1 MTAVTGT
8 RPGVLP
14 FADGRT
20 TPLVGRDTEITALRR
35 LLKAA
40 DAGDG
45 AAVFVVGEPG
55 IGKSRLAAE
64 AAALARGLGIRV
76 LRGRATRAGTHTL
89 RPFGEALLG
98 LAREGWA
105 PPEEL
110 GPYLAVLGRLVPD
123 WRLDGASPASVPA
136 FVYGEAVLRVL
147 NASGSGS
154 VLLVL
159 EDLHDAD
166 PDTIA
171 VLEYLVDNIEGQ
183 PLAVVGTLRDG
194 PSPALELAE
203 YARRADS
210 RAVLTLPRLGE
221 ESVAELC
228 AGLLDTDPQLLP
240 AELCAALSRD
250 SAGNPLIAADMVR
263 EQVDDM
269 NLILEAGTWVLVEPR
284 RGRAPRGLA
293 RAVADR
299 VRGCDSSARRV
310 IEAAAVLGEEF
321 PVDVLGAAAQIG
333 AQDLPRALAA
343 AVRDQFLAPADRPGW
358 FAFRHPMFEQAV
370 RDQLTPPIRQ
380 SLALAAARALEERSP
395 DPAEDWTFRAAEL
408 RKSAGDLAGAE
419 ELFAAAGRHA
429 LRAGSPTFA
438 VDFLLQA
445 RRCQTPDISGERWAD
460 VLGCLV
466 TALGALGRHREALEY
481 AAEVDALVEGRL
493 TPQALADLH
502 IAFARVALRACWPAR
517 ALPHIR
523 LARAAIGD
531 QPDVARCARLD
542 MAEAAVLLE
551 TPEPEYAARA
561 EGLAARAVEQAH
573 RADLPAVEAEALL
586 ALGRC
591 RRNARPDGAL
601 DCYRRAH
608 RIARTHDLPEARLEA
623 QLMIGAHEWM
633 FHAESAG
640 LIAAG
645 AEASA
650 QGAVIETRHVQLSL
664 AVDALFRGRFAE
676 AESLLAAAWEDLA
689 RLRLTGLGSY
699 ALAIRALIHA
709 YRGKDAELA
718 VARAD
723 FDAWRGNREDEVPL
737 AHGLAQGF
745 CALLHG
751 DPDAARGH
759 FGALPGPDAGQPA
772 KYLLCGQYGLGVLL
786 QAAHGTVGWEECRGV
801 LSRPAG
807 RLPWNAQFLWLAQA
821 LLAGRDGDR
830 PGAETALAESLRI
843 SAVFP
848 PARHLALQVVAADA
862 SRDGWGDPAG
872 WLREAEAYY
881 SETEILSAARNCR
894 AALRGLGESTRQR
907 RQGSRGVPRPLWN
920 LGVTVREY
928 EVMREVATRRT
939 NREIAAEL
947 HLSHRT
953 VERHIANLLAKTGA
967 RNRRDLGVLTSA
979 AEVPDS

>member
-1 MTAVTGT
+1 MTWT
-8 RPGVLP
+8 RPGALP
-14 FADGRT
+14 FADGRGS
-20 TPLVGRDTEITALRR
+20 PLVGRDAEITALRR

-45 AAVFVVGEPG
+45 AALFVVGEPG

-64 AAALARGLGIRV
+64 AAALARRFGIRV
-76 LRGRATRAGTHTL
+76 LRGRATRSGANTL

-123 WRLDGASPASVPA
+123 WRLDGASPAPVPA

-203 YARRADS
+203 YARRGDS
-210 RAVLTLPRLGE
+210 RAVLALPRLGE
-221 ESVAELC
+221 KSVAELC

-240 AELCAALSRD
+240 AELCAALFRD
-250 SAGNPLIAADMVR
+250 SAGNPLIAAEMVR
-263 EQVDDM
+263 EQVDDAA
-269 NLILEAGTWVLVEPR
+269 LVLRAGTWVLVGPN

-293 RAVADR
+293 RDVADR
-299 VRGCDSSARRV
+299 VRGADPSARRM
-310 IEAAAVLGEEF
+310 IEAAAVLGGQF
-321 PVDVLGAAAQIG
+321 PVDVLGAAAQIS
-333 AQDLPRALAA
+333 ARDLPRALAA
-343 AVRDQFLAPADRPGW
+343 AVREQFLVPADRPGW
-358 FAFRHPMFEQAV
+358 FALRHPMLEQAV
-370 RDQLTPPIRQ
+370 RDHLTPPVRH
-380 SLALAAARALEERSP
+380 SLALAAARALEERFP
-395 DPAEDWTFRAAEL
+395 DPAEDWTLRAAEL
-408 RKSAGDLAGAE
+408 RASAGDLAGAE
-419 ELFAAAGRHA
+419 ELFAAAGRRA
-429 LRAGSPTFA
+429 LRTGSPAFA
-438 VDFLLQA
+438 VDSLLRA
-445 RRCQTPDISGERWAD
+445 RRCQAPDVSGERWAE
-460 VLGCLV
+460 LLCCLV

-481 AAEVDALVEGRL
+481 AAEVDAAGEGRL
-493 TPQALADLH
+493 TPRALADLH
-502 IAFARVALRACWPAR
+502 IAFARVALRACWFVR

-523 LARAAIGD
+523 LARAALGD
-531 QPDVARCARLD
+531 LPDVARYARLD
-542 MAEAAVLLE
+542 MAEASVVLE
-551 TPEPEYAARA
+551 TPGPRNAATA
-561 EGLAARAVEQAH
+561 EALAARAVDRAH

-586 ALGRC
+586 MLGRC
-591 RRNARPDGAL
+591 RRNSRPDGAL

-608 RIARTHDLPEARLEA
+608 RIARTHDLPEPRLEA

-633 FHAESAG
+633 FHAEPAG
-640 LIAAG
+640 LVAAG
-645 AEASA
+645 TEASA

-676 AESLLAAAWEDLA
+676 SESLLAAAWEDLA

-699 ALAIRALIHA
+699 ALAIRALIYA
-709 YRGKDAELA
+709 YRGRDADLA
-718 VARAD
+718 AARAE
-723 FDAWRGNREDEVPL
+723 FDAWRGNRDDEIPL
-737 AHGLAQGF
+737 AHGLARGV

-759 FGALPGPDAGQPA
+759 FDALPDPDAGQGA

-786 QAAHGTVGWEECRGV
+786 RAAHGSAGWDEHRGA

-830 PGAETALAESLRI
+830 PGAEAALAEFLRI

-848 PARHLALQVVAADA
+848 PARHLALHLVAADA
-862 SRDGWGDPAG
+862 ARDGWGDPAG

-881 SETEILSAARNCR
+881 SENEILTAARHCR
-894 AALRGLGESTRQR
+894 AALRGLGEPTRQR
-907 RQGSRGVPRPLWN
+907 RQGSRNVPGPLWS

-928 EVMREVATRRT
+928 EVLREVAKRRT

-953 VERHIANLLAKTGA
+953 VERHVANLLAKTGA
-967 RNRRDLGVLTSA
+967 RNRRDLGALISA
-979 AEVPDS
+979 AEVPR